1 MYVWPC
7 PSRPPLGAVQV
18 YVCGHSLGGALAT
31 LCAYD
36 LAGRKCVRVC
46 VREKRV
52 APKRCLVLA
61 VMSSCCSTL
70 LYLPSTPLS
79 YPYPSMLCRLLSLPC
94 VAICR
99 GAAAAGRI
107 VHMFTYGAP
116 RVGNKAFADSF
127 NARLAG
133 RSWRVTNTA
142 DIVPRWALCLVNALP
157 PLQPCCIISRADT
170 EAYDTHVHV
179 HPCQPTHTY

>member
-36 LAGRKCVRVC
+36 LAGRKCVRVG

-70 LYLPSTPLS
+70 LYISFNNTPTLLALPLRILS
-79 YPYPSMLCRLLSLPC
+79 FLSLILFLFFILFLWLLIQCCP
-94 VAICR
+94 
-99 GAAAAGRI
+99 
-107 VHMFTYGAP
+107 F
-116 RVGNKAFADSF
+116 F
-127 NARLAG
+127 
-133 RSWRVTNTA
+133 VT
-142 DIVPRWALCLVNALP
+142 LP
-157 PLQPCCIISRADT
+157 PTTTSYTLIFVGTAKL
-170 EAYDTHVHV
+170 Y
-179 HPCQPTHTY
+179 